1 MMRHFTD
8 EEIELLQ
15 KISDPD
21 TTDEE
26 KERISQRLREINR
39 EITKNSPFQY
49 D

>member
-1 MMRHFTD
+1 MMRRLTD
-8 EEIELLQ
+8 EEIKLSE
-15 KISDPD
+15 KFSDPN

-26 KERISQRLREINR
+26 KERISQRLKEINR

>member
-8 EEIELLQ
+8 KEIELLQ

-26 KERISQRLREINR
+26 KERISQRLKEIEREIL
-39 EITKNSPFQY
+39 KNTPFQY